1 MRGSFFRVTLP
12 VVVLFALNPSISFTY
27 EKEIKS
33 LSSTMA
39 ENIVKAG
46 RKTIAVVD
54 FVDLQGN
61 VTELGRFI
69 AEEFSVALAGSRK
82 GFKIIE
88 RTHLKT
94 ILDEHKLTSTG
105 LIDPAT
111 AKKLGQ
117 IAGVDALVTGTITP
131 FGDSVRLAVKIL
143 DTATG
148 DVIDAVSGDIAK
160 TKAIEELLTKGIDTG
175 AQTSVGSTPASSR
188 PTAKQGTKAQNFTFE
203 LIQANTE
210 GDTVNCHIL
219 ITNNAPADRDLIM
232 LMSKY
237 YGPASFVVDNF
248 GNKYG
253 ITEMLLGTQSSHRNN
268 KVRQLLVTGVPT
280 NARVFCPVS
289 PKAQKIA
296 LLEILCI
303 EHNREFKVQFRDI
316 PLNR

>member
-1 MRGSFFRVTLP
+1 MHRLFLIIMAVLVLLALISSPSF
-12 VVVLFALNPSISFTY
+12 AY

-33 LSSTMA
+33 LSSSMA

-46 RKTIAVVD
+46 KKTIAVVD

-69 AEEFSVALAGSRK
+69 AEEFSIALTIGRK
-82 GFKIIE
+82 GFKVVD

-94 ILDEHKLTSTG
+94 ILKEHKLVITG
-105 LIDPAT
+105 MIDPTT

-117 IAGVDALVTGTITP
+117 ISGVDALVTGTITP
-131 FGDSVRLAVKIL
+131 FGDSVRLTIKVL

-148 DVIDAVSGDIAK
+148 DVIDALSGDIAK
-160 TKAIEELLTKGIDTG
+160 TKAIEELLTKGIDIG
-175 AQTSVGSTPASSR
+175 AQTSVPSTPAPSR
-188 PTAKQGTKAQNFTFE
+188 PTAKQSTKAQNFTFE

-237 YGPASFVVDNF
+237 YGPASFIVDNF

-268 KVRQLLVTGVPT
+268 KVRQLLVSGVPT